1 MVENLT
7 SFDGEFAQKAY
18 TVARGYG
25 FGKAA
30 EVGVTSS
37 NATSKTGEVSDRDL
51 TPGSTLNDQI
61 QAKDLPPAGSAGSGM
76 AIDTLTQLV
85 EKEERAEQKRKTFSE
100 MLSTELADVT
110 PENIY
115 DITRRIV
122 RNLEEAQTNLEG
134 SDYETFINETRT
146 AVSQMLD
153 KVSPIYAD
161 RVLSQFTHGKDIVT
175 QAFGEEFYA
184 EITAKLREKSFERA
198 RRLYNRR
205 LDRLE
210 ARTEEMTT
218 EQRAEYDKIQED
230 FKNLLDEKGN
240 IKRTMT
246 AYNELNKLARR
257 LETLNSDLQ
266 TALVER
272 QRVRAEAVIASQT
285 VENSEQTAETIN
297 TETAPEVPPT
307 TSEALEATI
316 QETLEP
322 PTPVQNTEVR
332 KQAEAKPNEF
342 IQKLVDPSWKAA
354 NKESQNQLAKQAEE
368 MAGDVRTERKYA
380 VMSMT
385 EFVENKIDLLAQIN
399 DGNVLDILDAL
410 MNSTLTAEQDVVR
423 RMVIAYI
430 MTDPTISPANKAEIG
445 NRTYSLFT
453 SSAQSLAFLSAVM
466 REVKDTITP
475 LSNAVEIFNTENKTN
490 YQVDGTTL
498 TDIGVNLDEKSIE
511 LSKRISDNQKEIN
524 DTNDQDKK
532 DRLETENRLL
542 GRYQSEIKAIRENE
556 AELASLYEKLSKATT
571 DEQRAS
577 LQKQIDSVQASIA
590 KSRLGIV
597 DIEFNLALF
606 NNDYNRVMDIR
617 NTVTTGMLNTLAASE
632 GISLRTMDGKTIFSK
647 FAKWFSAKG
656 QERLRN

>member
-7 SFDGEFAQKAY
+7 SFDSEFAQKAY

-37 NATSKTGEVSDRDL
+37 NATSKTGEASDRDL

-76 AIDTLTQLV
+76 AIDTLTQLI
-85 EKEERAEQKRKTFSE
+85 EREDRAEQRRKTFSE

-115 DITRRIV
+115 DVTRRIV

-153 KVSPIYAD
+153 NVSPIYAD

-175 QAFGEEFYA
+175 QAFGEEFYT
-184 EITAKLREKSFERA
+184 EVTAKLREKSFERA
-198 RRLYNRR
+198 RRTYNRR

-272 QRVRAEAVIASQT
+272 QRARAEAVIASQT

-307 TSEALEATI
+307 TSEALEATM

-342 IQKLVDPSWKAA
+342 IQKLVDPS
-354 NKESQNQLAKQAEE
+354 
-368 MAGDVRTERKYA
+368 
-380 VMSMT
+380 
-385 EFVENKIDLLAQIN
+385 
-399 DGNVLDILDAL
+399 
-410 MNSTLTAEQDVVR
+410 
-423 RMVIAYI
+423 
-430 MTDPTISPANKAEIG
+430 
-445 NRTYSLFT
+445 
-453 SSAQSLAFLSAVM
+453 
-466 REVKDTITP
+466 
-475 LSNAVEIFNTENKTN
+475 
-490 YQVDGTTL
+490 
-498 TDIGVNLDEKSIE
+498 
-511 LSKRISDNQKEIN
+511 
-524 DTNDQDKK
+524 
-532 DRLETENRLL
+532 
-542 GRYQSEIKAIRENE
+542 
-556 AELASLYEKLSKATT
+556 
-571 DEQRAS
+571 
-577 LQKQIDSVQASIA
+577 
-590 KSRLGIV
+590 
-597 DIEFNLALF
+597 
-606 NNDYNRVMDIR
+606 
-617 NTVTTGMLNTLAASE
+617 
-632 GISLRTMDGKTIFSK
+632 
-647 FAKWFSAKG
+647 
-656 QERLRN
+656 

>member
-1 MVENLT
+1 M
-7 SFDGEFAQKAY
+7 
-18 TVARGYG
+18 
-25 FGKAA
+25 
-30 EVGVTSS
+30 
-37 NATSKTGEVSDRDL
+37 
-51 TPGSTLNDQI
+51 
-61 QAKDLPPAGSAGSGM
+61 
-76 AIDTLTQLV
+76 
-85 EKEERAEQKRKTFSE
+85 
-100 MLSTELADVT
+100 
-110 PENIY
+110 
-115 DITRRIV
+115 
-122 RNLEEAQTNLEG
+122 
-134 SDYETFINETRT
+134 
-146 AVSQMLD
+146 
-153 KVSPIYAD
+153 
-161 RVLSQFTHGKDIVT
+161 
-175 QAFGEEFYA
+175 
-184 EITAKLREKSFERA
+184 
-198 RRLYNRR
+198 
-205 LDRLE
+205 
-210 ARTEEMTT
+210 
-218 EQRAEYDKIQED
+218 
-230 FKNLLDEKGN
+230 
-240 IKRTMT
+240 
-246 AYNELNKLARR
+246 
-257 LETLNSDLQ
+257 
-266 TALVER
+266 
-272 QRVRAEAVIASQT
+272 
-285 VENSEQTAETIN
+285 
-297 TETAPEVPPT
+297 
-307 TSEALEATI
+307 
-316 QETLEP
+316 
-322 PTPVQNTEVR
+322 
-332 KQAEAKPNEF
+332 
-342 IQKLVDPSWKAA
+342 
-354 NKESQNQLAKQAEE
+354 AKQAEE

-577 LQKQIDSVQASIA
+577 IQKQIDSVQASIA

-632 GISLRTMDGKTIFSK
+632 GISLRTMDGKNIFSR
-647 FAKWFSAKG
+647 FAK
-656 QERLRN
+656 